1 MTLTETTIERV
12 VAASRSIA
20 RPIGMREACRRC
32 GKRVQSMAFKG
43 SGYCSTA
50 CLEDRRA

>member
-32 GKRVQSMAFKG
+32 GKRVQAMTFRG
-43 SGYCSTA
+43 TGFCSLS

>member
-20 RPIGMREACRRC
+20 RPIGMREACRCC
-32 GKRVQSMAFKG
+32 GKRVQAMTFRG
-43 SGYCSTA
+43 TGYCSTA
-50 CLEDRRA
+50 CKEGRRA